1 MRFIVQLCGLFALLC
16 VFLSAAAQAE
26 VLPEIVTL
34 TAADGLVMV
43 GDFYQLPDDQPH
55 PAVIL
60 LHGSGIFRAEWNHFV
75 QPLLEAGFHV
85 LNVDQR
91 GHGETGGRRDLAMM
105 IDDTQLWITWLSTH
119 PGVQPNGIAALGSS
133 MGTVP
138 ALGACAA
145 VSACYTA
152 IMASPG
158 DFPLLTDEVY
168 AQMEERSVLFLVARD
183 DNVIYDTRRMF
194 ERTTGEAALHIFN
207 SAVHGSS
214 LFLESSPHREFA
226 THLVIDWLTDHLPSA
241 S

>member
-16 VFLSAAAQAE
+16 FSLPAAAQAE
-26 VLPEIVTL
+26 VSPEIVTL

-43 GDFYQLPDDQPH
+43 GDFYRLPDDDAH
-55 PAVIL
+55 PAVVL

-75 QPLLEAGFHV
+75 PPLLEAGFHV

-91 GHGETGGRRDLAMM
+91 GHGETGGRRDLGMM
-105 IDDTQLWITWLSTH
+105 IEDTQLWITWLSAQ
-119 PGVQPNGIAALGSS
+119 PGVQENGVATLGSS

-145 VSACYTA
+145 ISACYTA

-168 AQMEERSVLFLVARD
+168 AQMETRSVLFLVGRD
-183 DNVIYDTRRMF
+183 DNVLYDTRHMF

-207 SAVHGSS
+207 SAVHGTS
-214 LFLESSPHREFA
+214 LFLERSPHREVA
-226 THLVIDWLTDHLPSA
+226 THVVIDWLTDHLPA
-241 S
+241 QP